1 MRAQPC
7 NCTDD
12 YRPDLSGSLS
22 DQRRTAWR
30 NALAVL
36 ARPMLR
42 LHQLRNIRTQMLR
55 EALNNRDCNKHR
67 GQDA

>member
-22 DQRRTAWR
+22 DHRRIAWR
-30 NALAVL
+30 NALATL

-55 EALNNRDCNKHR
+55 EALNNRDCNNHR
-67 GQDA
+67 GQGG

>member
-1 MRAQPC
+1 MRAQTC
-7 NCTDD
+7 NCRDE
-12 YRPDLSGSLS
+12 YRQGLSGSPS
-22 DQRRTAWR
+22 NHRRIDWQK
-30 NALAVL
+30 ALAAL

-55 EALNNRDCNKHR
+55 DALNNRDCNNHR